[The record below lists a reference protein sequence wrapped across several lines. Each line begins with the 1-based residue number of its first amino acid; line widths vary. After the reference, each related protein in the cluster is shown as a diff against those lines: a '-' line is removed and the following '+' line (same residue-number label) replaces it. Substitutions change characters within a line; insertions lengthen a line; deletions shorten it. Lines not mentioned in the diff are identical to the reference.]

1 MGMTALQMSVPM
13 QHMGAV
19 DPGSWNI
26 PVTLSMFFMWWVMMI
41 AMMLPSAAPTILLAS
56 AINRRASSDN
66 PPYGSTSAFVLGY
79 LLAWALFSGV
89 AVALQWWLE
98 QSRMLSMHMESVS
111 NWLNAALLIAAG
123 VWQFTPLKD
132 TCLQHCRSPADFLTR
147 YRRPGASGALQMG
160 IRHGMFCLGCCW
172 FLMALLFVGGV
183 MNLYWIVGLAVYVYC
198 EKILAI
204 GPLLGKIAGGGL
216 LLAGLAQLVI

>member
-1 MGMTALQMSVPM
+1 MDMTALQMSVPM

-19 DPGSWNI
+19 EPEPWNI
-26 PVTLSMFFMWWVMMI
+26 PTSLTMFFMWWVMMI

-56 AINRRASSDN
+56 AINRRASSEN
-66 PPYGSTSAFVLGY
+66 PPYASTAAFVLGY
-79 LLAWALFSGV
+79 LLAWGLLSGV
-89 AVALQWWLE
+89 AVALQWWLD

-123 VWQFTPLKD
+123 AWQFTPMKD

-183 MNLYWIVGLAVYVYC
+183 MNLYWIVGLAAYVYC
-198 EKILAI
+198 EKVLAV
-204 GPLLGKIAGGGL
+204 GPLLGKIAGGCLMIAGL
-216 LLAGLAQLVI
+216 LLLVR